1 MSQPTSSP
9 APSQPLDP
17 NQGPNAAVRSHQIQ
31 KFAIDL
37 GLWTLAAALAYLYRK
52 PSALTGGLGATAL
65 SAGVLAYFLLSALI
79 MAALSSYYGLYRQT
93 WRRIGVPDLLLLLRA
108 VLLATVLGLAAAF
121 LLHGIL
127 DLPRSVPLLTGGLG
141 LLLLGGVRLLARV
154 LHERVPLEQ
163 RTDQRRVLIVGAGEA
178 GTLIVREML
187 RHPKSKLHPVG
198 FVDDAPDKRGTR
210 LVGLPVF
217 GPVSTLPDVVRREGV
232 EEVLIA
238 VPSAAGTF
246 VRRVV
251 DLAKDTGVSYRIIPG
266 VFEILSGN
274 VTLGQIRDVN
284 LEDLLRRPA
293 VQLNTAEIAGYLR
306 GRTVLVTGAGGSIGS
321 EIVRQILPFG
331 PARVILLGRGEG
343 SIFAI
348 QQELRRLAP
357 ELPQLALIGD
367 VRDAER
373 VEQVFRETRPQVVF
387 HAAAH
392 KHVPLMEAA
401 PSEAIL
407 NNVIGTRNV
416 VDMSLKYGV
425 ERLVNISTDKAVNP
439 TSVMGASKRMAEKTV
454 SAGAARAAA
463 GQAFVSVRFGNVLGS
478 RGSVV
483 PTFMRQIRQGGPVT
497 VTHPEMTRYFMTIP
511 EAARLVLQAGGL
523 AENGKVYVLNMG
535 EPVNISDLARDVI
548 RLSGAQDIE
557 VDYSGVRPGEK
568 LYEELL
574 TSSEGTD
581 ATTHSEIFSAR
592 LERVDPETLD
602 RDIAGL
608 EAAARAGDSQHIR
621 AELNRIIP
629 ENKFGSLG

>member
-1 MSQPTSSP
+1 MSQPSEMLPPSSLP
-9 APSQPLDP
+9 DQTPHET
-17 NQGPNAAVRSHQIQ
+17 VRSHQLQ

-37 GLWTLAAALAYLYRK
+37 GLWTLAAVLAYLYRK
-52 PSALTGGLGATAL
+52 PSALTGGLSSTAL
-65 SAGVLAYFLLSALI
+65 SEGVLAYFLLSALI
-79 MAALSSYYGLYRQT
+79 MGALSSYYGLYRQT

-108 VLLATVLGLAAAF
+108 VVLATVLGLAAAF
-121 LLHGIL
+121 LLYGFL

-141 LLLLGGVRLLARV
+141 LLLLSGVRLLARV
-154 LHERVPLEQ
+154 LHERVPRGS
-163 RTDQRRVLIVGAGEA
+163 RTDQRRVLIVGAGDA
-178 GTLIVREML
+178 GSLIAREML
-187 RHPKSKLHPVG
+187 RHPEAQLHPVG
-198 FVDDAPDKRGTR
+198 FVDDDPDKRGTS

-217 GPVSTLPDVVRREGV
+217 GGVSSLPEVVRREGV
-232 EEVLIA
+232 EEILIA

-274 VTLGQIRDVN
+274 VSLGQIRDVN
-284 LEDLLRRPA
+284 LEDLLRRPP

-306 GRTVLVTGAGGSIGS
+306 DRTVLVTGAGGSIGS
-321 EIVRQILPFG
+321 EIVRQILQFG
-331 PARVILLGRGEG
+331 PGRIVLMGRGEG
-343 SIFAI
+343 SIFAV

-357 ELPQLALIGD
+357 ELPQVALIGD
-367 VRDAER
+367 VRDRDR

-416 VDMSLKYGV
+416 VEMGLKYGV
-425 ERLVNISTDKAVNP
+425 ERLVNVSTDKAVNP

-454 SAGAARAAA
+454 SAGAARAKP

-483 PTFMRQIRQGGPVT
+483 PTFMHQIRQGGPVT

-535 EPVNISDLARDVI
+535 NPVNISDLARDVI

-557 VDYSGVRPGEK
+557 VVYSGVRPGEK

-581 ATTHSEIFSAR
+581 ATTHAEIFSAR
-592 LERVDPETLD
+592 LEQVDPETLD

-608 EAAARAGDSQHIR
+608 EAAARSGDFGQIR
-621 AELNRIIP
+621 SELARIIP